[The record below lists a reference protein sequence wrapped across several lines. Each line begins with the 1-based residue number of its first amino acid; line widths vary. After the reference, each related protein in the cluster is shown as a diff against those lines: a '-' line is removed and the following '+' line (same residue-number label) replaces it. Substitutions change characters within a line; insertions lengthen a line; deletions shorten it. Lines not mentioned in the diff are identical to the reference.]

1 MQGPGRRWD
10 RAAIFPLEGIDQVG
24 QVFLQE
30 LVDDAEG
37 VFVGGGVK
45 IKGASEEVTGGIGE
59 IELLGSGGVT
69 ANGEKDAADAIGCL
83 DDSRLDRA
91 GLISMFV
98 GHFEGIVAEL
108 VKRIARAFGA

>member
-1 MQGPGRRWD
+1 
-10 RAAIFPLEGIDQVG
+10 
-24 QVFLQE
+24 LQE
-30 LVDDAEG
+30 VVDDAEG

-45 IKGASEEVTGGIGE
+45 IKRASEEVAGGIGE
-59 IELLGSGGVT
+59 IELLGGRGVT
-69 ANGEKDAADAIGCL
+69 ADGEKDAADAVGRL

-108 VKRIARAFGA
+108 VERIACPPGL